1 MRKITSTAVV
11 TTPVGTAGN
20 CKFVAANAPST
31 INVPLGL
38 VKIGISLFFAAGNGV
53 GQVANV
59 P

>member
-11 TTPVGTAGN
+11 TTPVGAAGT
-20 CKFVAANAPST
+20 CKLVSATAPSAMYA
-31 INVPLGL
+31 PLGL
-38 VKIGISLFFAAGNGV
+38 VRLGTSLFFAAGNGV